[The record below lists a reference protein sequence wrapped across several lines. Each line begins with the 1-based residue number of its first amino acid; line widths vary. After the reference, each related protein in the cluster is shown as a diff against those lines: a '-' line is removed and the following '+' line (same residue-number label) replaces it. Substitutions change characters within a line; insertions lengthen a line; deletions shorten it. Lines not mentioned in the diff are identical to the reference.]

1 METILLEEM
10 TWTMVQDAMNDGYK
24 TVIMA
29 VGSIEQH
36 GPHLPVSTDVHFG
49 DCLAKHVAEKLG
61 NTLVAPT
68 IKPGCSSHHMHFPGT
83 ISLEPETL
91 IAVLKDSC
99 RSLDKH
105 GFKNI
110 ILLPSHGGNF
120 APVAT
125 AVQSIAMQLNANLI
139 NAHKAGVIT
148 TSFKKA
154 VAETGADE
162 SSVGGH
168 AGAGETSFIL
178 AYKPGL
184 VRREDMKKGYV
195 GPSTQKYVRTGIKSV
210 TPSGIF
216 GDPTVASR
224 EAGEKLIEYIVDA
237 LVKLIKRELES

>member
-1 METILLEEM
+1 MKTILLEEM
-10 TWTMVQDAMNDGYK
+10 TWSMVQDAMRGGYK
-24 TVIMA
+24 SVIMA

-49 DCLAKHVAEKLG
+49 DCLAKLVAEKLG

-105 GFKNI
+105 GFENI

-120 APVAT
+120 APVTT

-139 NAHKAGVIT
+139 DAAKTSGIT
-148 TSFKKA
+148 TGFKRA

-162 SSVGGH
+162 SSVGARAH
-168 AGAGETSFIL
+168 S
-178 AYKPGL
+178 PG
-184 VRREDMKKGYV
+184 
-195 GPSTQKYVRTGIKSV
+195 
-210 TPSGIF
+210 
-216 GDPTVASR
+216 
-224 EAGEKLIEYIVDA
+224 
-237 LVKLIKRELES
+237 

>member
-1 METILLEEM
+1 MKTILLEEM
-10 TWTMVQDAMNDGYK
+10 TWSMVQDAMRGGYK
-24 TVIMA
+24 SVIMA

-49 DCLAKHVAEKLG
+49 DCLAKLVAEKLG

-105 GFKNI
+105 GFENI

-120 APVAT
+120 APVTT

-139 NAHKAGVIT
+139 DAAKTSGIT
-148 TSFKKA
+148 TGFKRA

-168 AGAGETSFIL
+168 AGAGETSFML

-184 VRREDMKKGYV
+184 VRKENMKKGYV
-195 GPSTQKYVRTGIKSV
+195 GPSTKKYVRAGINSV
-210 TPSGIF
+210 SPSGVF

-224 EAGEKLIEYIVDA
+224 EAGEKLIEYIVDM
-237 LVKLIKRELES
+237 LVELIKGELES